1 MAVHDLL
8 AEYGLCCAG
17 RDSKGEEG
25 IFLKLAIKHLLAL
38 DMKLKSLTGG
48 WDWKKGKKTRFSS

>member
-1 MAVHDLL
+1 VAVHDLL

-48 WDWKKGKKTRFSS
+48 WDWKKGKKN